1 MELDKVLITGIT
13 GFIGGELAHKLASV
27 AEVHGIFKPCRSRDY
42 RPLSTLDGEIE
53 THELDISDYAAIEN
67 LLQKIEPDKIVH
79 AAALSPVRASFDN
92 PLDYL
97 RVNVNGTV
105 NLIQALLKLS
115 NCEERRF
122 VFASTAEVYGMQP
135 VDEPFVETLA
145 LEPSSPYACTKAFGD
160 MYLRMSH
167 DVYGL
172 NTVVMRCVNTFGRK
186 YDKSFFI
193 EYLIDRMLHNQDVYI
208 GAPESIRDYMWVDDH
223 VNAYL
228 LALDKAEA
236 RGQVLNVSTGVGIK
250 NVDVARQLAEII
262 GFDKNKIHT
271 KAYPGRYPERPIT
284 SDQPYLVLNSSK
296 IRNLLG
302 WPEPT
307 PLDVALQR
315 AVDYWR
321 SEPG

>member
-1 MELDKVLITGIT
+1 MNKILITGIT
-13 GFIGGELAHKLASV
+13 GFIGGELAHKLAGK
-27 AEVHGIFKPCRSRDY
+27 AEVHGIFKPSRSRDY
-42 RPLSTLDGEIE
+42 RPLSTLEGQIH
-53 THELDISDYAAIEN
+53 THELDISDYAATEN
-67 LLQKIEPDKIVH
+67 LLQKIKPDKIVH

-105 NLIQALLKLS
+105 NLIQGLLKLE
-115 NCEERRF
+115 NYQERRF
-122 VFASTAEVYGMQP
+122 IFASTAEVYGLQT
-135 VDEPFVETLA
+135 VEEPFVETLA

-160 MYLRMSH
+160 MYLRMCH

-172 NTVVMRCVNTFGRK
+172 DTVVMRCVNTFGRK

-193 EYLIDRMLHNQDVYI
+193 EYLIDRMLHDTDVHI

-228 LALDKAEA
+228 LALDKTEA
-236 RGQVLNVSTGVGIK
+236 TGEVFNVSTGVGVRNI
-250 NVDVARQLAEII
+250 DVAYQLADII

-271 KAYPGRYPERPIT
+271 NKYPHSYPGRPIT

-307 PLDVALQR
+307 SLDVSLRR

-321 SEPG
+321 SETG

>member
-1 MELDKVLITGIT
+1 MNKILITGIT
-13 GFIGGELAHKLASV
+13 GFIGGELAHKLADK
-27 AEVHGIFKPCRSRDY
+27 AEVHGVFKPCRSRDD
-42 RPLSTLDGEIE
+42 RPLSALEGRIQ
-53 THELDISDYAAIEN
+53 THELDISDYAATEN

-105 NLIQALLKLS
+105 NLIQALLKLE
-115 NCEERRF
+115 NYQERRF

-135 VDEPFVETLA
+135 VAEPFVETLT
-145 LEPSSPYACTKAFGD
+145 LEPSSPYACTKAFAD

-193 EYLIDRMLHNQDVYI
+193 EYLINRMLHNEDVHI

-223 VNAYL
+223 VSAYL
-228 LALDKAEA
+228 LALDEKEA
-236 RGQVLNVSTGVGIK
+236 RGQVLNVSTGVGTK
-250 NVDVARQLAEII
+250 NIDVAYRLADII
-262 GFDKNKIHT
+262 GFDKDKIHT
-271 KAYPGRYPERPIT
+271 KTYPSKYPQRPIT

-296 IRNLLG
+296 IQNLLG

-307 PLDVALQR
+307 PLDVSLSR

-321 SEPG
+321 SETQ